1 MKRIG
6 IIGVGEIGKAMAE
19 GLCEGENRAPE
30 VLLSPRGA
38 ATAAELASRYP
49 SARVCADNQAVVD
62 GADVVIV
69 ALRRRDR
76 HDALDGVRVPED
88 RIVVNVMAGV
98 PNEELRRILDTKAVL
113 VQAIPLPAVR
123 ERRGVTVVHPSHPET
138 DALFDLL
145 GGAQPVDDPAAF
157 DVFSALASTI
167 STDYAFLT
175 AITSWAVAQG
185 VPAAAADRYVRGLF
199 QGVGRALGD
208 ESRPLNRLAADHE
221 TPGGSNER
229 VRTTWFDR
237 ANVEALKKTLDDLLA
252 DLR

>member
-1 MKRIG
+1 MNRIG
-6 IIGVGEIGKAMAE
+6 IIGVGEIGKAMVE
-19 GLCEGENRAPE
+19 GICEGDGEAPE

-38 ATAAELASRYP
+38 ATAADLASRY
-49 SARVCADNQAVVD
+49 ANVRVCADNREVAER
-62 GADVVIV
+62 ADLLIV

-76 HDALDGVRVPED
+76 HEALDGVRVD
-88 RIVVNVMAGV
+88 ASAIVVNVMAGV
-98 PNEELRRILDTKAVL
+98 PNDELRQILGTDAVL

-145 GGAQPVDDPAAF
+145 GGAQPVADPAAF

-167 STDYAFLT
+167 STDYAYLT
-175 AITSWAVAQG
+175 AITSWAVDQG
-185 VPAAAADRYVRGLF
+185 VPAEAADRYVRGLF

-208 ESRPLNRLAADHE
+208 RDRPLARLAADHE

-229 VRTTWFDR
+229 IRTTWFGP
-237 ANVEALKKTLDDLLA
+237 ANVAALEKALDDLLA